1 MSVRHSPFIAPSA
14 RARRAVLAVL
24 LLGLGLVVSLRA
36 TEPPRRLAVADYED
50 KVLASW
56 LGQMAGNFYGLGY
69 EFKFIEQPGPDAMP
83 YGFQPDVLA
92 RLRAAG
98 GGFSDDDTDI
108 EYMYLLAMERHGIE
122 PTYAQLAAAWKHHVR
137 ERVWVANRAALT
149 LMLAGHFPP
158 HTGRRG
164 YNGQWFQ
171 IDPQLVNEIWAVTAP
186 GMVRYAA
193 AKSDWAA
200 RITSDSFGVEPTVFY
215 GAMYAAAF
223 FESDIHRLVETGLAA
238 MPPGS
243 RFAEAVR
250 FVQTRVKQHPH
261 DWRAARAAL
270 AARYYGQFDYNVGAW
285 PVVDAVLNGACGV
298 MALLYGEGDFQRTL
312 DLCCAI
318 GFDADNQAATMCG
331 LLGLLHGTKG
341 LPANLLYPLPDAHWT
356 QPFNDRY
363 INVSRHD
370 LPDASIGDQARRLAR
385 QGERVILAH
394 GGRRVTI
401 EGVDYLEIPAAAEF
415 TPPFE
420 LNPPPPLF
428 GALGEAFSYE
438 FYTGRDARTSTWRLE
453 GELPRGLAFAAGVV
467 SGTPET
473 AGSATLRMH
482 VTTASG
488 EAASVPVTLCVRGA
502 NLAASAAEIL
512 FNPDSLDHDLALL
525 RDGDRRQR
533 TYYSVAG
540 HAEPKTDFYGYRWA
554 TPQRI
559 AALRMSVGEMKEWG
573 GWFTSLAVEVLGVD
587 GAWHEVSAL
596 NVTPALNLD
605 NSQWLKASH
614 VDYDLSFA
622 PVETTAIRL
631 VGRAGGIEPDEAN
644 RTLGRH
650 YFTAISELAVFAP

>member
-1 MSVRHSPFIAPSA
+1 MCACL
-14 RARRAVLAVL
+14 LAVL
-24 LLGLGLVVSLRA
+24 VAGTSGLA
-36 TEPPRRLAVADYED
+36 TVPNSAAAPLRRLAVSDYED

-69 EFKFIEQPGPDAMP
+69 EFKFIAQPGPDAMP

-92 RLRAAG
+92 RLRAAN

-108 EYMYLLAMERHGIE
+108 EYMYLLAMERHGVE

-149 LMLAGHFPP
+149 LMLAGYFPP

-186 GMVRYAA
+186 GMVGYAA
-193 AKSDWAA
+193 SKSDWAA

-223 FESDIHRLVETGLAA
+223 FEADIARLVETGLAA

-250 FVQTRVKQHPH
+250 FVQAQVKAHPR
-261 DWRAARAAL
+261 DWRAARQAL
-270 AARYYGQFDYNVGAW
+270 AARYHSQFDYNVGAW

-312 DLCCAI
+312 DLCCAL

-331 LLGLLHGTKG
+331 LLGVIHGTRA
-341 LPANLLYPLPDAHWT
+341 LPHELLFPLADVGWR

-363 INVSRHD
+363 VNVSRHD
-370 LPDASIGDQARRLAR
+370 LPDASIADQAHRFAR
-385 QGERVILAH
+385 QGERVVLAH
-394 GGRRVTI
+394 GGRRVTVD
-401 EGVDYLEIPAAAEF
+401 GVDYLEIPTDAGF

-420 LNPPPPLF
+420 LNPAPPLF
-428 GALGEAFSYE
+428 GALGEPFSYE
-438 FYTGRDARTSTWRLE
+438 FYTGRDPHTAVWRLE
-453 GELPRGLAFAAGVV
+453 GDLPRGLSFAAGVIA
-467 SGTPET
+467 GTPES
-473 AGSATLRMH
+473 AGSASLRVH
-482 VTTASG
+482 VTTAKG
-488 EAASVPVTLCVRGA
+488 ETASVPVTICVRGT

-512 FNPDSLDHDLALL
+512 FNPDSRDHDLALL
-525 RDGDRRQR
+525 RDGDRRRR
-533 TYYSVAG
+533 TYTSVADHG
-540 HAEPKTDFYGYRWA
+540 EPKTDFYGYRWA

-573 GWFTSLAVEVLGVD
+573 GWFTQLTVEARDSAGV
-587 GAWHEVSAL
+587 WREVSSL
-596 NVTPALNLD
+596 SISPALNFD
-605 NSQWLKASH
+605 NSPWLKASH
-614 VDYDLSFA
+614 VDYDFSFA

-644 RTLGRH
+644 RALGLH
-650 YFTAISELAVFAP
+650 TFTAISELAVFAP